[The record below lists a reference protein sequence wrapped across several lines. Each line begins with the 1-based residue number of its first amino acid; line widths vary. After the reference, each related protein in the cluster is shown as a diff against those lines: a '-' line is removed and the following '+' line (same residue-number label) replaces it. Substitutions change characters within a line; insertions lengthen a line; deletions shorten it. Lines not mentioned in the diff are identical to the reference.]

1 MFWTREIDS
10 FNGFYELTVERRCK
24 DPWLS
29 HVLKGARH
37 GCMDEE
43 TYCFLHGFPT
53 EHPGSWDPPNH
64 HVACGNEVCKNLLR
78 LWKEEIYDG
87 KLGHAHWL
95 RRRSQECSLCAAERK
110 RRCCVLDS
118 SDLSRDLEKETRF
131 AAAPYIHAFNEP
143 KYHASQIRA
152 LRFGMQQQSVVMWL
166 FAEDR
171 PLNKNT
177 DLLHD

>member
-1 MFWTREIDS
+1 MEK
-10 FNGFYELTVERRCK
+10 EL
-24 DPWLS
+24 
-29 HVLKGARH
+29 
-37 GCMDEE
+37 
-43 TYCFLHGFPT
+43 YQ
-53 EHPGSWDPPNH
+53 
-64 HVACGNEVCKNLLR
+64 
-78 LWKEEIYDG
+78 G

-118 SDLSRDLEKETRF
+118 SDLSRTLEEDTLF

-152 LRFGMQQQSVVMWL
+152 LHFGMRKQSVVMWL
-166 FAEDR
+166 FAEDQ

-177 DLLHD
+177 DLLLDHGVNERRHQWLTYHDMKTGGIMGLQPLVRNMPFRITQTDRN